1 VLGQTEH
8 FRAIAEERAIALP
21 QVELARVQL
30 GEMGNELDRGF
41 ALGGREND
49 DAAEEI
55 RVGQPGRRGVKS
67 AVPSPSAFRSA
78 SSVSRRTS
86 RVMTSTLRSKPIL
99 AARTDRRGPFMSDDR
114 CEATIFRE

>member
-1 VLGQTEH
+1 L
-8 FRAIAEERAIALP
+8 A

-67 AVPSPSAFRSA
+67 AVPSLICISLCFERLTPYFTRHDEHPPVETNSRCATGQTRSIHE
-78 SSVSRRTS
+78 RRP
-86 RVMTSTLRSKPIL
+86 L
-99 AARTDRRGPFMSDDR
+99 
-114 CEATIFRE
+114 